1 MITKNYINC
10 CIVLTNSYFYVQ
22 AIGLRLFLETNDKY
36 LSSTNFGY
44 LFENAL
50 IYGIIENSE
59 KFVF

>member
-1 MITKNYINC
+1 MVNDYKKLYHSLYNINKF
-10 CIVLTNSYFYVQ
+10 VFYVQ
-22 AIGLRLFLETNDKY
+22 AIGLFLETNDKY